1 MSYPLNLY
9 GKVAPFSVEGIRDV
23 ECWHLPVAPFVKQHN
38 DKLTIT
44 LWLSGE
50 NPPFRVT
57 LRSEFDNEEISLA
70 MRKQRRQPQ
79 PGVTAWRATLNIALG
94 QPVAVTALNC
104 FGMTASFGL
113 RRRV

>member
-1 MSYPLNLY
+1 MLN
-9 GKVAPFSVEGIRDV
+9 A
-23 ECWHLPVAPFVKQHN
+23 WHLPVAPFVKQHN

-50 NPPFRVT
+50 NPPSRVT

-94 QPVAVTALNC
+94 QP
-104 FGMTASFGL
+104 
-113 RRRV
+113 RRRYSFKLLWHDRL

>member
-1 MSYPLNLY
+1 MLN
-9 GKVAPFSVEGIRDV
+9 A
-23 ECWHLPVAPFVKQHN
+23 WHLPVAPFVKQHN

-79 PGVTAWRATLNIALG
+79 PGVTGDAQYRVRAAPSPLQL
-94 QPVAVTALNC
+94 
-104 FGMTASFGL
+104 
-113 RRRV
+113 